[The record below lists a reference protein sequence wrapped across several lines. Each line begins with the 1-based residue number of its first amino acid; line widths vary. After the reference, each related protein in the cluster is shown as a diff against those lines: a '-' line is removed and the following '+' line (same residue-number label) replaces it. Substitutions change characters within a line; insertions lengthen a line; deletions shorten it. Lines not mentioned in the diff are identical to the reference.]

1 MFFTFGDI
9 NHQKILS
16 MKRVFI
22 CLAVGL
28 ITMACGSKKEVA
40 AYKGDVAVNVP
51 CSGKEYRSDKDHLR
65 ALGTGYAT
73 SMQIARDKALV
84 AARAELGTQVSALM
98 KRVTDNYASSY
109 EIGMDEESKGKFQD
123 LTRQVV
129 NQELNGTIVICDETQ
144 RTQDGKFRC
153 YVVVELVGTDL
164 VNKVANSVKNDDKLR
179 IDYEYEKFKEEFEK
193 EMSKLQ

>member
-1 MFFTFGDI
+1 
-9 NHQKILS
+9 
-16 MKRVFI
+16 MKKLFI
-22 CLAVGL
+22 CLAVAL
-28 ITMACGSKKEVA
+28 MATACGSKKEVA
-40 AYKGDVAVNVP
+40 HKGDVSVTIP
-51 CSGKEYRSDKDHLR
+51 CSEKEYRSDKDHLR
-65 ALGTGYAT
+65 ALGTGYST
-73 SMQIARDKALV
+73 SLQIARDKALV

-109 EIGMDEESKGKFQD
+109 EIGMDEEAKGKFQD

-153 YVVVELVGTDL
+153 YVVVEIVGTDL

>member
-1 MFFTFGDI
+1 
-9 NHQKILS
+9 
-16 MKRVFI
+16 MKKVFI
-22 CLAVGL
+22 CLAVAL
-28 ITMACGSKKEVA
+28 MVAACGSKKEA
-40 AYKGDVAVNVP
+40 AHKGDVTVNVP
-51 CSGKEYRSDKDHLR
+51 CAGKEYRSDKDHLR

-73 SMQIARDKALV
+73 SLQVARDKALI
-84 AARAELGTQVSALM
+84 AARAELGTQVNALM

-129 NQELNGTIVICDETQ
+129 NQELNGTMVICDETQ

-164 VNKVANSVKNDDKLR
+164 VNKVANSVKNNDKLR
-179 IDYEYEKFKEEFEK
+179 IDYEYEKFKKEFEA

>member
-1 MFFTFGDI
+1 MKKLFIFCLIACFT
-9 NHQKILS
+9 
-16 MKRVFI
+16 V
-22 CLAVGL
+22 
-28 ITMACGSKKEVA
+28 ACGSKKEA
-40 AYKGDVAVNVP
+40 AHKGDVSIIVP

-65 ALGTGYAT
+65 ALGTGYST
-73 SMQIARDKALV
+73 SMQTARDKALI
-84 AARAELGTQVSALM
+84 AARAELATQINALI

-109 EIGMDEESKGKFQD
+109 EIGMDEEAKSKFQD

-129 NQELNGTIVICDETQ
+129 NQELSGTIVVCDETQ

-164 VNKVANSVKNDDKLR
+164 VNKVANSVKNNDKIR